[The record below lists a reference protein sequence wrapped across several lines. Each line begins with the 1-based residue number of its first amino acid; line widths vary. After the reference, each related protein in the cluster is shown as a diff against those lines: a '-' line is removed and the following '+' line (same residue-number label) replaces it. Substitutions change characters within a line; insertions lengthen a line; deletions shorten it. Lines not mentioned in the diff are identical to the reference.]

1 MDREVKG
8 KNWGWLPAQMPGV
21 ARLLAEKRAELGD
34 EWVNTC
40 WKHGVVAQEPG
51 WFFASEGA
59 LSVGTPWAGDPTIA
73 AFVLA
78 KLSPSQVVVV
88 LRPKEGGHV

>member
-1 MDREVKG
+1 MDTRTKQSFA
-8 KNWGWLPAQMPGV
+8 WLPEQMPM
-21 ARLLAEKRAELGD
+21 LQKLINDHRAKHGP
-34 EWVNTC
+34 EWLTEC
-40 WKHGVVAQEPG
+40 WKRGVVAQEPG

-73 AFVLA
+73 ALILA

-88 LRPKEGGHV
+88 LRPKEGGDV